1 MFGNLKTIRIALAL
15 MLTMIVGTI
24 QAQTVKGNVKDSFG
38 DPVIGAT
45 IMEKGTQNGT
55 VTDIDGNF
63 TINLQESSNQE
74 GDGATLTKT

>member
-45 IMEKGTQNGT
+45 VMEKGS
-55 VTDIDGNF
+55 I
-63 TINLQESSNQE
+63 LQ
-74 GDGATLTKT
+74 GDRRGSCFFYKFFFFYFIYILAKVISY

>member
-45 IMEKGTQNGT
+45 VMEKGTQNGT

-63 TINLQESSNQE
+63 TINLNPTFTFYSRFSC
-74 GDGATLTKT
+74 